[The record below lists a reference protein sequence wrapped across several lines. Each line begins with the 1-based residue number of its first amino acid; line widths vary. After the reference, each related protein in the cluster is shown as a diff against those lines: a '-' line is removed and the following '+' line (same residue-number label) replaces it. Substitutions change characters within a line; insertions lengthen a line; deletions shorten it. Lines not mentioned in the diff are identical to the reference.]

1 MAAVVKERYV
11 SNPHRMPH
19 HDDADTDP
27 STPEARAALTDLTL
41 PMGGARITPSKIVPV
56 APGNAT
62 AERAKSS
69 APTTDPGVAPPSDR
83 GGARAARV
91 VVPPARSKPPL
102 APQGHTPPMPFTAP
116 KANDSIDVLLDGITG
131 GGHGREKPRVTP
143 ETRGEASAAY
153 DGEHKLL
160 PKQPTPVPEESV
172 IVARPQLA
180 ATLRIDRAELAR
192 MSPSPTPASVQ
203 PVMRGGEPTVVTPR
217 TQGPRVVIALFS
229 AILVVFGIFLVL
241 KSWATKEKQKA
252 MAADPSAS
260 VLING
265 KEPPP
270 KAWTPNATVTVTAT
284 AAPATA
290 QPGQTDQPDQ
300 TQSRVAPTAGPL
312 APATN
317 VAPTPAP
324 TGAPSPRPSGAKP
337 KGTEMGELRPS
348 INH

>member
-1 MAAVVKERYV
+1 MAAVVKGRYL
-11 SNPHRMPH
+11 SIPHRMPH

-27 STPEARAALTDLTL
+27 STPEARAALSDFTS

-56 APGNAT
+56 APGNT
-62 AERAKSS
+62 PAERARSR

-172 IVARPQLA
+172 IVARSQQA
-180 ATLRIDRAELAR
+180 ATLRIDRAQLAG
-192 MSPSPTPASVQ
+192 MSPSPTPASVR

-217 TQGPRVVIALFS
+217 TQGPRVVIALFA

-270 KAWTPNATVTVTAT
+270 KAWTPNATATVNAKSG
-284 AAPATA
+284 PATVQPS
-290 QPGQTDQPDQ
+290 QPGQTDQQDP
-300 TQSRVAPTAGPL
+300 TQSHVAPTAGPL
-312 APATN
+312 APVTNAAT
-317 VAPTPAP
+317 A
-324 TGAPSPRPSGAKP
+324 APSPRPSGAKP
-337 KGTEMGELRPS
+337 KGTDMGELRPS